1 MSEVE
6 ETLQRIKSN
15 GSVQGYIIINFE
27 GAIIKSTFAAE
38 RKEEGELIAKN
49 YHQLCLKAKS
59 IIRDLD
65 PINDLTF
72 LRLKSKNNEIMIA
85 PDKDFILI
93 VVQGENQSEKK
104 DNDD

>member
-15 GSVQGYIIINFE
+15 SSVQGYIIINFE
-27 GAIIKSTFAAE
+27 GAIIKSTYSADK
-38 RKEEGELIAKN
+38 KEEGEMIAKN

-65 PINDLTF
+65 PIVYNHLIIIIIII
-72 LRLKSKNNEIMIA
+72 RMI
-85 PDKDFILI
+85 LL
-93 VVQGENQSEKK
+93 S
-104 DNDD
+104 

>member
-27 GAIIKSTFAAE
+27 GAIIKSTYSAE
-38 RKEEGELIAKN
+38 KKEEGEMIAKH

-72 LRLKSKNNEIMIA
+72 LRLKTKKNEIMIA

-93 VVQGENQSEKK
+93 VVQGDGQNDKK
-104 DNDD
+104 DADD